1 MRDAAEERYHDLRD
15 YMQKQYDLQN
25 PEPSRLTKKSLIE
38 HNKKIDDVSGKVG
51 DLAFDDGSSDKE
63 VGEGA
68 KRRDLEDVDDLSEVD
83 GVNDA
88 GPGLDRE

>member
-1 MRDAAEERYHDLRD
+1 MRNAAEERYHDLRD

-63 VGEGA
+63 VGDGA
-68 KRRDLEDVDDLSEVD
+68 ERRDLEDVDDFREED
-83 GVNDA
+83 DVNDA